1 MPLFKPI
8 QDTWINPYKVR
19 NYTTLIATYNKLAKR
34 ANQRMREL
42 EKKERKTGQNTTYG
56 AYRKAQMALGAK
68 EGEPP
73 KRFKENMKW
82 EDTTHELYKFERAFL
97 QVQEFLGAKTG
108 TLTGLREI
116 KEKREQAWKN
126 KGIRFDTDED
136 FYNFLNSDLFKTLAE
151 QLDSDKVVE
160 IFDQMREF
168 QADEKITE
176 QLQYVVDRYKER
188 QKVLSE
194 KILNKIAENAKGGRK
209 FKKKGFKPRR

>member
-19 NYTTLIATYNKLAKR
+19 NYSALIDTYNKLAKR

-42 EKKERKTGQNTTYG
+42 EKKQRKTGQSTTYG
-56 AYRKAQMALGAK
+56 AYRKAQLALGAK

-73 KRFKENMKW
+73 KRFKERITW
-82 EDTTHELYKFERAFL
+82 ADTTHGVHEFERMFL
-97 QVQEFLGAKTG
+97 NVQEFLGAKTS

-116 KEKREQAWKN
+116 REKRKQTWKN
-126 KGIRFDTDED
+126 KGIRFDTDEE
-136 FYNFLNSDLFKTLAE
+136 FYNFLNSDLFKTLSE

-160 IFDQMREF
+160 IFDQMKEF
-168 QADEKITE
+168 QTEDTITQ
-176 QLQYVVDRYKER
+176 QLQYVVDRYRER

-194 KILNKIAENAKGGRK
+194 KIANQIVENARKGYK
-209 FKKKGFKPRR
+209 YKKKGFKQRR

>member
-19 NYTTLIATYNKLAKR
+19 NYSTLIATYNKLAKR

-42 EKKERKTGQNTTYG
+42 EKKQRKTGQNTTYG

-97 QVQEFLGAKTG
+97 QVQEFLGAKTS
-108 TLTGLREI
+108 TLTGLQEI
-116 KEKREQAWKN
+116 RSKREQAWKE
-126 KGIRFDTDED
+126 KGIKFDTDED
-136 FYNFLNSDLFKTLAE
+136 FYNFLNSDLFKSLSE
-151 QLDSDKVVE
+151 QFDSDTIIE
-160 IFDQMREF
+160 IFDQMKENRTSE
-168 QADEKITE
+168 DIEKA
-176 QLQYVVDRYKER
+176 LQGIVDHYR
-188 QKVLSE
+188 QQQRQLSE
-194 KILNKIAENAKGGRK
+194 KALRNLNKPK
-209 FKKKGFKPRR
+209 KKKGFKPRR